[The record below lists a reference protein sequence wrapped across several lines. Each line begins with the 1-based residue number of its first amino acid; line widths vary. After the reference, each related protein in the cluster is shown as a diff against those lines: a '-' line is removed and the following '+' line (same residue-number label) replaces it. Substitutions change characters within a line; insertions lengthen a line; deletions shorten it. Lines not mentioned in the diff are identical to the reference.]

1 MTLQMCRHLAYL
13 GPQASLRSVLT
24 DPPYGLLR
32 QSWAPRQQRHG
43 TVNADGFG
51 LGWYADGDPVPAR
64 YRRALPMWGDA
75 SLADLARVTGTRALL
90 AAVRSATD
98 GTAQGEAAA
107 APYAVGPWLFSHNGR
122 LDGWP
127 GATVGL
133 AATLPPADLLALE
146 ARTDSALAWALVHRR
161 LRDGESP
168 ADALAGTVSDL
179 DAAGV
184 TGRFN
189 FLLTDGTTIAAT
201 AAGDTLCYRCAPGQV
216 VVASEP
222 FDDEPG
228 WQTVPDRTV
237 LTARPGVV
245 DTEPLKP
252 PG

>member
-1 MTLQMCRHLAYL
+1 MCRHLAYL
-13 GPQASLRSVLT
+13 GPQATLRSVLT

-32 QSWAPRQQRHG
+32 QSWAPRQQKHG

-51 LGWYADGDPVPAR
+51 VGWYADDDPVPAR
-64 YRRALPMWGDA
+64 YRRAVPMWGDA
-75 SLADLARVTGTRALL
+75 SFADLVRVTRTRALL

-98 GTAQGEAAA
+98 GTAQVEAAA
-107 APYAVGPWLFSHNGR
+107 APYAAGPWLFSHNGT

-127 GATVGL
+127 DATAGL
-133 AATLPPADLLALE
+133 AATLPAAELLALE
-146 ARTDSALAWALVHRR
+146 ARADSALAWALVLHR
-161 LRDGESP
+161 LRAGESP
-168 ADALAGTVSDL
+168 ADALSGTVGDL
-179 DAAGV
+179 DAAGI

-201 AAGDTLCYRCAPGQV
+201 AAGDTLCYRTRPGQV

-228 WQTVPDRTV
+228 WSTVPDRTV

-245 DTEPLKP
+245 DASPLKP
-252 PG
+252 AG